1 MSDREHPAAARD
13 PAGGTAASE
22 RPETGGTRTSV
33 GSRVLALGEVLVDLI
48 CERPAAS
55 FEDADAFVPHLGG
68 AIANVCAVVA
78 RHGGRAALGGVVGA
92 DAWGA
97 WLARRLADEG
107 VGLEWLLRRDAVTT
121 PVAFVTVSAEAEPA
135 YAFYGAGL
143 TPGFGALADTITPA
157 VDACDALFFGTSM
170 QVEPAHRAVTQ
181 MARARAQE
189 RGAPVVFDP
198 NVRLSLWADPAEA
211 VAVARADVPEAFLV
225 KANRD
230 EVRLLTGE
238 DDPEAGARALLALGA
253 RNVVVT
259 LGADGALLVADGV
272 RQRVAGPRVRPVNAT
287 GAGDTIAGVLLA
299 RLGQHGYA
307 TGTLEQALPEAVAA
321 AARSTESWGA
331 VSERRVG
338 SD

>member
-1 MSDREHPAAARD
+1 MTGMSDREQPAAA
-13 PAGGTAASE
+13 GGPSGGASPSA
-22 RPETGGTRTSV
+22 RPGTGGGPTPV
-33 GSRVLALGEVLVDLI
+33 DGCVLALGEVLVDMI

-55 FEDADAFVPHLGG
+55 FGDVDAFVPHVGG
-68 AIANVCAVVA
+68 AIANVCVVVA

-92 DAWGA
+92 DAWGT

-107 VGLEWLLRRDAVTT
+107 VGLEWLLHRDAVTT

-143 TPGFGALADTITPA
+143 TPGFGALADTITTA

-181 MARARAQE
+181 MARARARE
-189 RGAPVVFDP
+189 RGIPIVFDP
-198 NVRLSLWADPAEA
+198 NVRLSLWTDPAEA
-211 VAVARADVPEAFLV
+211 IAVARADVPGTFLV

-230 EVRLLTGE
+230 EVRLLTGD
-238 DDPEAGARALLALGA
+238 DDPETGARALLALGA
-253 RNVVVT
+253 SNVVVT

-272 RQRVAGPRVRPVNAT
+272 RQRVAGPRVQPVNAT

-299 RLGQHGYA
+299 RLGRHGYS
-307 TGTLEQALPEAVAA
+307 TGTLEQALPEAVVA

-331 VSERRVG
+331 VS
-338 SD
+338 